1 MRTIK
6 RYPLTMTHA
15 SIVTNRYAEL
25 LSRGDNVT
33 RANQPYYGVITKQ
46 SIFDALL
53 EHSITNVK
61 DEVTL
66 RAKALEKWIFEQGGS
81 FSNERIGTNIPLYAT
96 SVRTYRSRMNEIAK
110 CIKRVFQDNGIMPKY
125 TSWIIKDSRE
135 LFNTYKRTHKS
146 SAGWTKCR

>member
-6 RYPLTMTHA
+6 RYPLTMTQA
-15 SIVTNRYAEL
+15 SIITNRYAEL

-33 RANQPYYGVITKQ
+33 RANQPYYGIISKEAT
-46 SIFDALL
+46 FNALL
-53 EHSITNVK
+53 DHSITSVK

-66 RAKALEKWIFEQGGS
+66 RAKALEKWIFDQGGS
-81 FSNERIGTNIPLYAT
+81 FSNAKIGENIPLYAT
-96 SVRTYRSRMNEIAK
+96 SVRTYRSRMREIAR
-110 CIKRVFQDNGIMPKY
+110 CIKRVFQDNGIMPRHKSY
-125 TSWIIKDSRE
+125 IISDSRE